1 MIDVRFGMWW
11 RETHSLTLNLLSS
24 FIHYLQKLEIT
35 QMTCSWWMDKWNLV
49 YPSSEILLTN
59 KKEQKLPPPQKKGN
73 KLLTMSTTRMLLGS
87 SILSERRQT
96 PKLHSAG
103 FSLCELIFW
112 ERQNYRDK
120 KQISDWGGIG
130 EFWGAVNGTAL
141 YLGCD
146 NDYMLYQNSQNYTP
160 ESVNSPVCEL
170 HTLKQ
175 ILKENLL
182 RLSG

>member
-1 MIDVRFGMWW
+1 MIDVRLGMWW
-11 RETHSLTLNLLSS
+11 RETNSLPLNLLSS

-35 QMTCSWWMDKWNLV
+35 QMTCRWWMDKRNL
-49 YPSSEILLTN
+49 SEILLSN
-59 KKEQKLPPPQKKGN
+59 KKRTKTAPQKRN
-73 KLLTMSTTRMLLGS
+73 KLLTLSTTQMILGS
-87 SILSERRQT
+87 SMLSERSQT
-96 PKLHSAG
+96 PKLHTAW

-120 KQISDWGGIG
+120 KQSSDWGGIG

-141 YLGCD
+141 YLDCD
-146 NDYMLYQNSQNYTP
+146 NDYMLYQNSQNCIP

-170 HTLKQ
+170 HTHKQ

>member
-1 MIDVRFGMWW
+1 MERWKGVSKMAVGWDRTLPVPAERWA
-11 RETHSLTLNLLSS
+11 RECINEIWS
-24 FIHYLQKLEIT
+24 IHPVKYYSPIK
-35 QMTCSWWMDKWNLV
+35 K
-49 YPSSEILLTN
+49 N
-59 KKEQKLPPPQKKGN
+59 KNCPPPKKGN